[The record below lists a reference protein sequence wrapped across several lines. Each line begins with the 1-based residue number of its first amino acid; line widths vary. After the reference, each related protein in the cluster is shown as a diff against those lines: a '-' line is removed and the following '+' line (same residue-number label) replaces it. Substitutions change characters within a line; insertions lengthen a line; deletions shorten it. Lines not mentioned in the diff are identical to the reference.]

1 MKLSNV
7 TSSSAMDS
15 PDVRRQ
21 SGAER
26 RSSESLTWNS
36 HEDTTYDDFDLPKY
50 IIDLS
55 LPPVRR
61 YQHVAADFKAQA
73 AALPALFDD
82 MVLGWKP
89 HAHVNGIR
97 KLARLMLR
105 RLHYKEEDEELRG
118 ISQTTGI
125 KMWLLVALNV
135 LLDLFMGCTSGAAR
149 VGEEQDGTR
158 MLHFRTLDW
167 GMDPLRKLIVQL
179 DFIRKPGDNVI
190 ASSITYVGYVGVLTG
205 VRKGLSMS
213 LNFRPNHDRSGR
225 LANFRF
231 YFHHL
236 LVLLGYRPSISS
248 ILRQQLLPSQTSSHG
263 AKVTTPTLESIEQ
276 TLPYTSTTAAYLIF
290 SDGDRTIT
298 MEKDH
303 HTATV
308 QSSGT
313 FIVALNHDEA
323 QEESVESC
331 IPNEQAVSQTLQA
344 TGRQDLDEDGVASK
358 NMALNDDEAEEK
370 SPEFGTPKEPNLSGT
385 LQATG
390 MQDVIGYSLERKNM
404 ALKFWEE
411 SSKMPVQD
419 GSESDVGHVTRDTL
433 ADWLITYPFT
443 NEETHYAA
451 IMDAKDGK
459 VVWAERYL
467 EPLEIFSSEE
477 TASQVPE
484 TSAERTI

>member
-1 MKLSNV
+1 
-7 TSSSAMDS
+7 MDS
-15 PDVRRQ
+15 PDLQRQ
-21 SGAER
+21 SGAESR
-26 RSSESLTWNS
+26 PRESSTWDS
-36 HEDTTYDDFDLPKY
+36 YEDTTYDDYDVPKY
-50 IIDLS
+50 MIDLS

-82 MVLGWKP
+82 LVLGWKP
-89 HAHVNGIR
+89 HAPVGGIR

-105 RLHYKEEDEELRG
+105 RLHYKEENEELRG

-149 VGEEQDGTR
+149 VVEEQDGTR

-167 GMDPLRKLIVQL
+167 IMDPLRKLVVQL
-179 DFIRKPGDNVI
+179 DFIKKPGDNII

-213 LNFRPNHDRSGR
+213 LNMRPNHDRSTR

-231 YFHHL
+231 YFHIL

-248 ILRQQLLPSQTSSHG
+248 ILRQQLLPSQTSSRRPK
-263 AKVTTPTLESIEQ
+263 ATTPTLESIEQ
-276 TLPYTSTTAAYLIF
+276 TLPSTSTTAAYLIF
-290 SDGDRTIT
+290 SDGDRTVT

-308 QSSGT
+308 QSSSA
-313 FIVALNHDEA
+313 FIVATNHDEA
-323 QEESVESC
+323 QEGSPESC
-331 IPNEQAVSQTLQA
+331 IPNEQAVSETLQPTDVQDLADDGVESKNLALNDNEAEAKSPELGTSKEPSFSETLQA
-344 TGRQDLDEDGVASK
+344 T
-358 NMALNDDEAEEK
+358 
-370 SPEFGTPKEPNLSGT
+370 T
-385 LQATG
+385 
-390 MQDVIGYSLERKNM
+390 MQDAIENSLERKNM

-411 SSKMPVQD
+411 SLKMPVQD
-419 GSESDVGHVTRDTL
+419 GSESHVGPVTRDTL
-433 ADWLITYPFT
+433 AYWLGTYPVT
-443 NEETHYAA
+443 SELTHYAA

-467 EPLEIFSSEE
+467 EPLDFIFPEE
-477 TASQVPE
+477 TAPE
-484 TSAERTI
+484 SPEAPAECAI

>member
-7 TSSSAMDS
+7 TSLSVMDS
-15 PDVRRQ
+15 PDLRRQ
-21 SGAER
+21 SGAES
-26 RSSESLTWNS
+26 RSNDSLTWS
-36 HEDTTYDDFDLPKY
+36 SYEGTTYEDFELPKY

-61 YQHVAADFKAQA
+61 YQHVAAEFREQA
-73 AALPALFDD
+73 AALPTLFDD
-82 MVLGWKP
+82 MVLGWNP
-89 HAHVNGIR
+89 HAPVNGIR

-105 RLHYKEEDEELRG
+105 RLHYKEENEELRG

-149 VGEEQDGTR
+149 VGEEQDGSR

-179 DFIRKPGDNVI
+179 DFIRKPGDSII

-225 LANFRF
+225 LSNFRF

-248 ILRQQLLPSQTSSHG
+248 ILRQQLLPLQTSSHR
-263 AKVTTPTLESIEQ
+263 AKATTPTLESIEQ
-276 TLPYTSTTAAYLIF
+276 NLPSTSTTAAYLIF
-290 SDGDRTIT
+290 SDGERTII
-298 MEKDH
+298 MEKDL

-308 QSSGT
+308 QSSGA
-313 FIVALNHDEA
+313 FIVAVNHDEA
-323 QEESVESC
+323 QEGSVESC
-331 IPNEQAVSQTLQA
+331 IPKKQAVSQTLQA
-344 TGRQDLDEDGVASK
+344 AGRQDLGEDGVESK
-358 NMALNDDEAEEK
+358 NMALNENEAEKK
-370 SPEFGTPKEPNLSGT
+370 SPELSIPKEQNLSET

-390 MQDVIGYSLERKNM
+390 MQDIIGYSLERKNL

-411 SSKMPVQD
+411 SSKVPLQD
-419 GSESDVGHVTRDTL
+419 GCESVVGHVTKDTL
-433 ADWLITYPFT
+433 ADWLITHPVT
-443 NEETHYAA
+443 NEETHFGA

-467 EPLEIFSSEE
+467 EPLDFFPSEE
-477 TASQVPE
+477 TDSEVPV
-484 TSAERTI
+484 TSAERAV

>member
-1 MKLSNV
+1 
-7 TSSSAMDS
+7 MDS
-15 PDVRRQ
+15 PDLRRQ
-21 SGAER
+21 SEAES
-26 RSSESLTWNS
+26 RSSESLTWDS
-36 HEDTTYDDFDLPKY
+36 HEDTTYDDYDLPKY
-50 IIDLS
+50 MIDLS

-61 YQHVAADFKAQA
+61 YQHVAADFRAQA

-82 MVLGWKP
+82 LVLGWKP
-89 HAHVNGIR
+89 HAPVNGIR

-135 LLDLFMGCTSGAAR
+135 LLDIFMGCTSGAAR

-167 GMDPLRKLIVQL
+167 IMDPLRKLVVQL
-179 DFIRKPGDNVI
+179 DFVKKPGDNVI

-213 LNFRPNHDRSGR
+213 LNMRPNHDRSGR

-248 ILRQQLLPSQTSSHG
+248 ILRQQLLPSQTSSHR
-263 AKVTTPTLESIEQ
+263 AKATTPTLESIEQ
-276 TLPYTSTTAAYLIF
+276 TLPSTSTTAAYLIF
-290 SDGDRTIT
+290 SDGDRTVT

-303 HTATV
+303 HTATI
-308 QSSGT
+308 QSSSA
-313 FIVALNHDEA
+313 FIVATNHDEA
-323 QEESVESC
+323 QEGSVESC
-331 IPNEQAVSQTLQA
+331 TANEQAVSQTLQV
-344 TGRQDLDEDGVASK
+344 TVMQDLGEDGVESK
-358 NMALNDDEAEEK
+358 NMALKDNEAEEK
-370 SPEFGTPKEPNLSGT
+370 SPELGTPKESNLSET

-390 MQDVIGYSLERKNM
+390 MQGVIEDSLDRKNL

-411 SSKMPVQD
+411 SLKAPVQD
-419 GSESDVGHVTRDTL
+419 ESESHVGFVTRDTL
-433 ADWLITYPFT
+433 ADWLVGTYPVT
-443 NEETHYAA
+443 NENTHLAV

-467 EPLEIFSSEE
+467 EPLDFISSQE
-477 TASQVPE
+477 TAPQVPE
-484 TSAERTI
+484 TLILT

>member
-1 MKLSNV
+1 
-7 TSSSAMDS
+7 MDS
-15 PDVRRQ
+15 PDLRRQ
-21 SGAER
+21 SGVES
-26 RSSESLTWNS
+26 RSSESLTWTSLRNI
-36 HEDTTYDDFDLPKY
+36 TYLDCDLPKY
-50 IIDLS
+50 TIDLS

-61 YQHVAADFKAQA
+61 YQHVAADYKAQM

-89 HAHVNGIR
+89 HAPVNGIR

-118 ISQTTGI
+118 ISETAGI

-149 VGEEQDGTR
+149 VREEQDGTR

-167 GMDPLRKLIVQL
+167 GMDPLRELVVQL
-179 DFIRKPGDNVI
+179 DFIRKPGDDII

-213 LNFRPNHDRSGR
+213 LNFRPNHDRTGR
-225 LANFRF
+225 LDNFRF

-248 ILRQQLLPSQTSSHG
+248 ILRQQLLPSQTSSHR
-263 AKVTTPTLESIEQ
+263 AKPTTPTLESIEQ
-276 TLPYTSTTAAYLIF
+276 TLPSTSTTAAYLIF
-290 SDGDRTIT
+290 SDGERTIV

-313 FIVALNHDEA
+313 FIVAVNHDEA
-323 QEESVESC
+323 QEGSVESC
-331 IPNEQAVSQTLQA
+331 IPNEQTVSQTLQA
-344 TGRQDLDEDGVASK
+344 TGGQGLGEDGVESK
-358 NMALNDDEAEEK
+358 DMALNDNLAEEK
-370 SPEFGTPKEPNLSGT
+370 SPELGAPKERDLSGT

-390 MQDVIGYSLERKNM
+390 IQDILGYSLERKNM

-411 SSKMPVQD
+411 WSKVPVQD
-419 GSESDVGHVTRDTL
+419 GSESDVGHVTRQTL
-433 ADWLITYPFT
+433 LEELMTYPIT

-459 VVWAERYL
+459 VVCADRYL
-467 EPLEIFSSEE
+467 EPLDYFSSEE
-477 TASQVPE
+477 SASEVPE
-484 TSAERTI
+484 ASAERAI